1 MAKKGQTSL
10 LDNIMPSQGM
20 PLGGLTDEEIE
31 VEQIQEP
38 TEMLEQEDG
47 SVVLNFEDAIQEQL
61 QAESDA
67 NLAEILDERVLMDI
81 SSELVGLYKED
92 RSGRQDWED
101 SYKDGLDLL
110 GLKYEEREQ
119 PFRGSSGV
127 THPLIAEAVTQFQ
140 AQAYKELLPSSGP
153 VRTQIVG
160 IATPEI
166 EAQSKRIQEF
176 MNYQITHVMEE
187 YDPEMDR
194 LLFYLPLAG
203 SAFKKIYFDDI
214 LDRAVSRF
222 VPADDLVV
230 PYNAT
235 DLASA
240 SRVVHVIRMS
250 DNDIRKF
257 QAGGFYREID
267 LVPYEQD
274 DEVREKEREISGIH
288 KTLDDQD
295 CTLLEIHTE
304 LDLPGFEH
312 VSPLDGEQTGIKLPY
327 IVTIDEGSAKI
338 LSIRRNWQE
347 GDDLYKKLQYFAHYK
362 FLPGL
367 GFYGFGLLHMIGGL
381 GRSATSILRQLID
394 AGTLANLPAGFKAR
408 GIRIRDAD
416 EPLSPGEF
424 RDIDVPGGALRE
436 SILPL
441 PYKEPSQTL
450 MALLGFVVDAGR
462 RFAAITDIQV
472 GDGNQQAAVGTT
484 VALLERGS
492 KVMSAIHKR
501 LYYAQKQ
508 EFRMLS
514 KVFAESLPPEY
525 PYNVW
530 GAEAMIKQADFDE
543 RVDVIPVSDP
553 NIFSMS
559 QRLALAQTQL
569 QLAQSSPEMHNLY
582 EAYRRIYE
590 AIGVQNI
597 EALLP
602 PPQPPQPIDPAIE
615 NARSIIQETLQAFP
629 TQDHDAHMTA
639 HILFMKTPIP
649 ASTPPIFALLQAHLC
664 EHIAYKAR
672 GVAMAEMQIASQQ
685 AAQMGQQPQPVDVEA
700 KVAQYI
706 AQYTDEVMAA
716 LMPPPEGQTDPLV
729 QLRSKELDIK
739 AADVQR
745 KAGEFSEK
753 LAFDVETEEERQ
765 DLTREKIDSQE
776 DIALLRAEVNRERIQ
791 QGAAGRGN

>member
-1 MAKKGQTSL
+1 
-10 LDNIMPSQGM
+10 
-20 PLGGLTDEEIE
+20 
-31 VEQIQEP
+31 
-38 TEMLEQEDG
+38 
-47 SVVLNFEDAIQEQL
+47 
-61 QAESDA
+61 
-67 NLAEILDERVLMDI
+67 
-81 SSELVGLYKED
+81 
-92 RSGRQDWED
+92 
-101 SYKDGLDLL
+101 
-110 GLKYEEREQ
+110 
-119 PFRGSSGV
+119 
-127 THPLIAEAVTQFQ
+127 
-140 AQAYKELLPSSGP
+140 
-153 VRTQIVG
+153 
-160 IATPEI
+160 
-166 EAQSKRIQEF
+166 
-176 MNYQITHVMEE
+176 
-187 YDPEMDR
+187 
-194 LLFYLPLAG
+194 
-203 SAFKKIYFDDI
+203 
-214 LDRAVSRF
+214 
-222 VPADDLVV
+222 
-230 PYNAT
+230 
-235 DLASA
+235 
-240 SRVVHVIRMS
+240 
-250 DNDIRKF
+250 
-257 QAGGFYREID
+257 
-267 LVPYEQD
+267 
-274 DEVREKEREISGIH
+274 
-288 KTLDDQD
+288 
-295 CTLLEIHTE
+295 
-304 LDLPGFEH
+304 
-312 VSPLDGEQTGIKLPY
+312 
-327 IVTIDEGSAKI
+327 
-338 LSIRRNWQE
+338 
-347 GDDLYKKLQYFAHYK
+347 
-362 FLPGL
+362 
-367 GFYGFGLLHMIGGL
+367 
-381 GRSATSILRQLID
+381 
-394 AGTLANLPAGFKAR
+394 
-408 GIRIRDAD
+408 
-416 EPLSPGEF
+416 
-424 RDIDVPGGALRE
+424 
-436 SILPL
+436 
-441 PYKEPSQTL
+441 

-530 GAEAMIKQADFDE
+530 GAEALIKQADFDE

-672 GVAMAEMQIASQQ
+672 GVAMAEMQVASQQ

-745 KAGEFSEK
+745 KASEFSEK

-776 DIALLRAEVNRERIQ
+776 DIALLRAEVNRERIE